1 MCDMTHSHGTFTCVT
16 RLIHTRHAA
25 SICVTCAPSKFL
37 YCAYNLSP
45 MFDMAYSSDTFTCVT
60 RLIHTR
66 HAASI
71 CVTCAPLE
79 SLYAEYTLSPMG
91 DMTHSYDTFTFVTW
105 LIHTRDDASMCAW
118 HELNMRF
125 HTVRTL
131 YHLCVTWLIPLTS
144 HTECTWYVRDEWVIS
159 ETL

>member
-1 MCDMTHSHGTFTCVT
+1 MTSSVRETLSPMCDMTHSHGTFTCVT

-45 MFDMAYSSDTFTCVT
+45 MCDMAYSSDTFACVT

-79 SLYAEYTLSPMG
+79 FLYAEYTLSTMG
-91 DMTHSYDTFTFVTW
+91 DMTQLWVTCIFSEICKD
-105 LIHTRDDASMCAW
+105 LSIQDDGIIGRSR
-118 HELNMRF
+118 RF
-125 HTVRTL
+125 LR
-131 YHLCVTWLIPLTS
+131 YHQ
-144 HTECTWYVRDEWVIS
+144 R
-159 ETL
+159 